1 MILYERIIAER
12 IRAMADQPE
21 QKSTYSRTTISMRQ
35 SDADWLQQQSNLIAD
50 QVGFSAG
57 ISFVIRLMVR
67 YFIRNR
73 ISILDIHRASMN
85 QDQE

>member
-1 MILYERIIAER
+1 
-12 IRAMADQPE
+12 MADQPDN
-21 QKSTYSRTTISMRQ
+21 KSTYTRTTISMRQ
-35 SDADWLQQQSNLIAD
+35 SDADWLQLQSNLIAD

-73 ISILDIHRASMN
+73 ISILDMHRASMN